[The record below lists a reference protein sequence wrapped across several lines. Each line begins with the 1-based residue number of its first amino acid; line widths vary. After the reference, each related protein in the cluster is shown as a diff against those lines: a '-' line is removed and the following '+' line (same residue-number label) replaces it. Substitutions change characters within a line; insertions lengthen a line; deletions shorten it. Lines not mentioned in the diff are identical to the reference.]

1 MATQTKIWTDVDF
14 NRDGKQVGWLNLP
27 HSVTRSAYGM
37 LAIPITVIRNGDGPT
52 ALFMAGNHGDEYE
65 GQIGICK
72 LIRTLQPEAIKGR
85 VILLPAINL
94 PAALAGT
101 RVSPIDA
108 VNLNRAF
115 PGEPAGTAT
124 RQIAYYADS
133 ELFPISDI
141 VVDLHSGGSSLDYMP
156 FASIHESPD
165 AEVNRRGKDALMAF
179 GAPLSLIWQTT
190 PDYSYASHAC
200 MRHGMPYI
208 GGEYGGCGRV
218 SRQGVGIVERGLAR
232 LLVHMGITAPDTAPA
247 PEPIRLVEFPGRD
260 FFVYA
265 PEGGLFEPATDLGDV
280 VRAGDVCGHVHFV
293 DDPGRTPVAC
303 HFKADG
309 FVVCKRHFGRV
320 ERGDC
325 VAHLARDVQ
334 VT

>member
-1 MATQTKIWTDVDF
+1 MASQTKIWTDVDF

-37 LAIPITVIRNGDGPT
+37 IAIPIAVIRNGPGPT

-65 GQIGICK
+65 GQIGVSK
-72 LIRTLQPEAIKGR
+72 LIRALDPAGVKGR

-94 PAALAGT
+94 PAALAGA
-101 RVSPIDA
+101 RVSPIDD

-115 PGEPAGTAT
+115 PGDPAGTVT
-124 RQIAYYADS
+124 RQIAYYLDS
-133 ELFPISDI
+133 ELFPIADV
-141 VVDLHSGGSSLDYMP
+141 VVDLHSGGSSLDYMA
-156 FASIHESPD
+156 FASIHKSPNED
-165 AEVNRRGKDALMAF
+165 VNRRGREALMAF
-179 GAPLSLIWQTT
+179 GAPLSLMWQTA

-200 MRHGMPYI
+200 MRHGTPYI
-208 GGEYGGCGRV
+208 GGEYGGSGRV
-218 SRQGVGIVERGLAR
+218 SRQGVALVERGLAR
-232 LLVHMGITAPDTAPA
+232 LLAHMGITSPETAPPA
-247 PEPIRLVEFPGRD
+247 EPVRLVEFPSRD

-265 PEGGLFEPATDLGDV
+265 PEPGLFEPATDLGDT
-280 VRAGDVCGHVHFV
+280 VRAGDLCGHVHFI
-293 DDPGRTPVAC
+293 DNPQRPPLAC

-325 VAHLARDVQ
+325 VAHLARDV
-334 VT
+334 